1 MSLATLGPIQLHA
14 AAGPLS
20 ISKNGDN
27 LTILQKALFS
37 TVLTTWESRFD
48 TVTLWVGTGYI
59 ENICYAVLIAN
70 VTSGVL
76 GMYALV
82 YIAAR

>member
-20 ISKNGDN
+20 TCDN